1 MFRNYEWGLAL
12 KYLSIKGH
20 DRFVTV
26 IAVFSLLGIFLG
38 VLALVVTMSVMGGF
52 REEFLSKIIG
62 FNGHMLFQPYDGK
75 MSDYERATKEIA
87 SVQNV
92 IHVAPIIEGQAMAMV
107 GDYGTF
113 ALVRGIREEDIKA
126 QPLIANNIISGSL
139 ENFGQEDNDIVIGR
153 RLADKYGIVL
163 NSEITLMSP
172 KGRITPFGTVPR
184 IQNFN
189 VIAIFEVGEVN
200 YDTGYF
206 FVPLTAAQ
214 TYFQYGDQ
222 VGALEI
228 TLAHA
233 DLVNETY
240 PMVTGK
246 IAEIQ
251 LGGRLVDWQILN
263 RAFFN
268 ALQIE
273 KNAMFIILTLIIL
286 VAVFN
291 VISTMIMLVKS
302 KTRDIAVLRTMGA
315 TRTSIMRT
323 FFIIGSSIGV
333 VGTFLGVIGGIY
345 LAKNLQN
352 VVSYVEELT
361 GSSLW
366 DAEVRFITEIPSK
379 IDTGEVTMIAVI
391 SLLLSLL
398 ATIFPALKAANTDPV
413 KALKY
418 E

>member
-1 MFRNYEWGLAL
+1 M
-12 KYLSIKGH
+12 
-20 DRFVTV
+20 
-26 IAVFSLLGIFLG
+26 
-38 VLALVVTMSVMGGF
+38 
-52 REEFLSKIIG
+52 
-62 FNGHMLFQPYDGK
+62 
-75 MSDYERATKEIA
+75 
-87 SVQNV
+87 
-92 IHVAPIIEGQAMAMV
+92 
-107 GDYGTF
+107 
-113 ALVRGIREEDIKA
+113 
-126 QPLIANNIISGSL
+126 
-139 ENFGQEDNDIVIGR
+139 
-153 RLADKYGIVL
+153 
-163 NSEITLMSP
+163 
-172 KGRITPFGTVPR
+172 
-184 IQNFN
+184 
-189 VIAIFEVGEVN
+189 
-200 YDTGYF
+200 
-206 FVPLTAAQ
+206 
-214 TYFQYGDQ
+214 
-222 VGALEI
+222 
-228 TLAHA
+228 
-233 DLVNETY
+233 
-240 PMVTGK
+240 
-246 IAEIQ
+246 
-251 LGGRLVDWQILN
+251 GGRLVDWQILN